1 MNKLSDDEGWI
12 RWTDSHPRPADDV
25 LVEVITENGRRDTNK
40 AGAFMWYGITDAL
53 RIVAYRFVKEENEMP
68 TNHEIFETLPAHET
82 WIEWQQCYIKPNDH
96 QLVKVYLKDGKI
108 SSGLVNTFG
117 WGDGPGTN
125 QIVAYKFIP
134 FDEMNLREKDA
145 EMERRKLVDRNIT
158 PDHDPFKVHVTG
170 TFEDT
175 DRFIKQPRYQDENG
189 EDWIDE
195 CARTMTPDEFRGA
208 MVFTLGKYLRR
219 LGKKDTHVNEVR
231 KIADYANRW
240 LEYETRIAGK
250 SQG

>member
-108 SSGLVNTFG
+108 SSGLKSSLKLFFG
-117 WGDGPGTN
+117 KDKKEKKEFYGPKSGC
-125 QIVAYKFIP
+125 VF
-134 FDEMNLREKDA
+134 
-145 EMERRKLVDRNIT
+145 MES
-158 PDHDPFKVHVTG
+158 
-170 TFEDT
+170 
-175 DRFIKQPRYQDENG
+175 QPSNG
-189 EDWIDE
+189 LPSD
-195 CARTMTPDEFRGA
+195 
-208 MVFTLGKYLRR
+208 V
-219 LGKKDTHVNEVR
+219 
-231 KIADYANRW
+231 
-240 LEYETRIAGK
+240 
-250 SQG
+250 